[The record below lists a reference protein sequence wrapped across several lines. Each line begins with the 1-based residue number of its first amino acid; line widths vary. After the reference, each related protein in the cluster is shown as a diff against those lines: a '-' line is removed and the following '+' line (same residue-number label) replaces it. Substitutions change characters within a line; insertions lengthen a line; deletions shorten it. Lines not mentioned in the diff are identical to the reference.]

1 MAIIIYVIL
10 IAEAD
15 WVAIIVCFLMCF
27 PIVYTNILAGLDSMG
42 DELKEMASIYKL
54 TDVQKVRYKFGAQA
68 HLRAELEGRSSRRS
82 AFYTEIFYRVRDDKF
97 QILSGDA
104 DSDGVYTCRSCI
116 EYRN

>member
-42 DELKEMASIYKL
+42 NELKEMACVYKL
-54 TDVQKVRYKFGAQA
+54 NDVQKVIYIYGPSVKPQINSA
-68 HLRAELEGRSSRRS
+68 LRLICGLSWKAVVAAEVLSIPKYSIGYEMINSNIICRR
-82 AFYTEIFYRVRDDKF
+82 R
-97 QILSGDA
+97 L
-104 DSDGVYTCRSCI
+104 
-116 EYRN
+116 